1 MLRTSLAAVLLAFF
15 ILSGCTDKG
24 ASAGK
29 APATNFSLQDLNGK
43 TVNLADFRGQVVL
56 LDFWATWCPPC
67 RSSIPAMERLHKE
80 YGSRG
85 FVLLGISLDSGDW
98 DYVRSFRQEYGIT
111 YPILKGNDDISEQYM
126 VRTIPYLVLLDKEGV
141 VRRRISGPG
150 GEETIK
156 KDLQELL

>member
-1 MLRTSLAAVLLAFF
+1 MFRTSVTAVLLAFF
-15 ILSGCTDKG
+15 ILSGCADKG
-24 ASAGK
+24 AGK

-43 TVNLADFRGQVVL
+43 TVSLADFRGQVVL
-56 LDFWATWCPPC
+56 LYFWATWCPPC
-67 RSSIPAMERLHKE
+67 RASIPAMERLHKE

-85 FVLLGISLDSGDW
+85 FVLLGISLDQGDW

-111 YPILKGNDDISEQYM
+111 YPILKGNDEISEQYM

-141 VRRRISGPG
+141 VRRRISGTG
-150 GEETIK
+150 GEDVIV